1 MLDAFS
7 SYNYFGGILGHSYSL
22 ETANPF
28 SLACK
33 FVMQDQY
40 RVGLGTNFAPT
51 ANANVFMSLLP
62 DCSWIRRFSSLDGNC
77 SQPCVST
84 GDCSPLVLR
93 RVSFLGLGYLPH
105 LPWSVLTRGLL
116 GAGGRGL
123 RHSASIWGSLSV
135 TLLACSLPSCP
146 WRLDFSS
153 VFLTQED
160 GQALGL
166 LPLSMA
172 RKLH

>member
-7 SYNYFGGILGHSYSL
+7 SCNCFGGILGHSCSL

-28 SLACK
+28 SLAFK
-33 FVMQDQY
+33 FVMQDQC

-116 GAGGRGL
+116 GAGGWDTQQVSEVL
-123 RHSASIWGSLSV
+123 CQWLSLLVLCPHALDAWTSAL
-135 TLLACSLPSCP
+135 
-146 WRLDFSS
+146 FS
-153 VFLTQED
+153 
-160 GQALGL
+160 
-166 LPLSMA
+166 
-172 RKLH
+172 